1 MTNRITDFSW
11 DGFTL
16 KIIAITAMALDH
28 IGAVFF
34 PNVLILRLIGR
45 IAAPIMAFFIA
56 EGYTKTRNLKRY
68 MLRLFVFALLSMVPY
83 YLVFGRSPFNILFDL
98 LLGLIII
105 FLTDR
110 VKEDYYKWGIVLL
123 AAIIAFLIGT
133 DGRMGISALAY
144 LFYRFRND
152 KKALALSMSVLYVCP
167 MVLMVLYSVFFMNTL
182 PQNAVFWLHPFSL
195 LSLPLISGYNEER
208 GRNYK
213 YLFYIFYPAH
223 LLIIYGI
230 MKIIR

>member
-1 MTNRITDFSW
+1 MTNRIADFSW

-34 PNVLILRLIGR
+34 PHILSLRLIGR
-45 IAAPIMAFFIA
+45 ISAPIMAFFIS
-56 EGYTKTRNLKRY
+56 EGYTKTRNIRRY

-110 VKEDYYKWGIVLL
+110 VKEDYCKWGIVLL
-123 AAIIAFLIGT
+123 GTIIAFLLGT
-133 DGRMGISALAY
+133 DGRMGISALVY
-144 LFYRFRND
+144 LFYRFKND
-152 KKALALSMSVLYVCP
+152 IKALVLSMSILYVCP
-167 MVLMVLYSVFFMNTL
+167 MVLMVLYSAVNLNAL
-182 PQNAVFWLHPFSL
+182 PQSIGFWLHPFSL
-195 LSLPLISGYNEER
+195 LSLPLIWGYNGER
-208 GRNYK
+208 GRKVK

-223 LLIIYGI
+223 LVILYGI
-230 MKIIR
+230 MNVIR